1 MEDCTMY
8 TSLLNFPG
16 GLFAD
21 FDRMRREMDSLF
33 GLAGPAQGIRAVT
46 EGSYPAINVGNTP
59 QSVEV
64 FAFAPGIDASKVDVT
79 LDRGV
84 LTISG
89 ERALDLPTDESK
101 GSVYGQERL
110 AGRFR
115 RAVSLPDDIDA
126 GKVNAS
132 YRDGV
137 LRVSIARRE
146 AVQPKRITIE

>member
-1 MEDCTMY
+1 MY
-8 TSLLNFPG
+8 SSLLNFPG

-21 FDRMRREMDSLF
+21 FDRMRREMDSML
-33 GLAGPAQGIRAVT
+33 GLTGATQGIRSVS
-46 EGSYPAINVGNTP
+46 EGGFPAINVGHTA

-64 FAFAPGIDASKVDVT
+64 FVFAPGIDAAKVDVT

-84 LTISG
+84 LTIAG
-89 ERALDLPTDESK
+89 ERKLDLPKTETE
-101 GSVYGQERL
+101 GVVYGQERL

-115 RAVSLPDDIDA
+115 RALSLPDDIDPN
-126 GKVNAS
+126 KVNAA

-146 AVQPKRITIE
+146 AVQPKRIAVE